1 MITGFAN
8 QNSHHL
14 TMAGNT
20 HPLNKLAIA
29 PSATSD
35 GAQGHED
42 QYVHSVYDQIAPH
55 FSQTRYKPWPV
66 IAKFMESVPTGAIGL
81 DAGTGNG
88 KYLPLSEERYLTMGV
103 DRSMGLLKFAQHAG
117 ESTIPRD
124 VILGDVRDS
133 IWRQGVFDFAI
144 SIATIHHLATP
155 ERRVDAIMSILA
167 SLAPGGKAL
176 IYVWAVEQDE
186 LSKRVV
192 PDIIE
197 GNVSFAKAQDVLV
210 PWVMQQEQKSK
221 SKVNTRRIRKGD
233 HKQEEVQPNSP
244 PPQPSS
250 THTNTPVFQRYYH
263 LFVAGE
269 LTELAKLAAA
279 RLNLAIGPMPVDTH
293 ASRHQQGVCI
303 SPEGWERSN
312 LYIELTKW
320 LN

>member
-66 IAKFMESVPTGAIGL
+66 IAKFLESVPTGAIGL

-88 KYLPLSEERYLTMGV
+88 KYLPLSEGRYLTMGV

-117 ESTIPRD
+117 ESTISRD

-133 IWRQGVFDFAI
+133 IWRQ
-144 SIATIHHLATP
+144 
-155 ERRVDAIMSILA
+155 VDAIMVSRRLA

-197 GNVSFAKAQDVLV
+197 GNVSFAKAQDVLI

-221 SKVNTRRIRKGD
+221 SKVNARRIRKGD

-293 ASRHQQGVCI
+293 AGRHQQGVCI

-312 LYIELTKW
+312 LYVELTRW